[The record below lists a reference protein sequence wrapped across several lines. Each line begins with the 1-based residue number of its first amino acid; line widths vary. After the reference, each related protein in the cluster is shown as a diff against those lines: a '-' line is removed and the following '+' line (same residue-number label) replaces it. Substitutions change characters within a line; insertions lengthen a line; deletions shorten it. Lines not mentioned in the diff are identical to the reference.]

1 MAMVGNITSLTNN
14 GLRDWLIQRVS
25 ALVLAVYTIFL
36 LSFIIM
42 HPNLDFATWQTLFAH
57 PVMRIGSAVVLLNLI
72 LHAWIGLWTVSTD
85 YLKSTVLRLSFQM
98 FVALLLLASFIWGID
113 ILWSV

>member
-36 LSFIIM
+36 LTFIYM
-42 HPNLDFATWQTLFAH
+42 HPNLDFMTWQGLFAN
-57 PVMRIGSAVVLLNLI
+57 PIMRIASAIVMLSLI
-72 LHAWIGLWTVSTD
+72 SHAWIGLWTVSTD
-85 YLKSTVLRLSFQM
+85 YLKSTVIRVSFQM
-98 FVALLLLASFIWGID
+98 VVVLLLLAAFIWGID

>member
-25 ALVLAVYTIFL
+25 ALVLAAYTIFL
-36 LSFIIM
+36 ITFIVM
-42 HPNLDFATWQTLFAH
+42 HPNLDFMTWQALFSH
-57 PVMRIGSAVVLLNLI
+57 PVMRIASAVVLLNLI

-85 YLKSTVLRLSFQM
+85 YLKSTVVRVSFQM
-98 FVALLLLASFIWGID
+98 FVVILLLAAFIWGID